1 MKWKISIDGMSCEH
15 CVNHVQE
22 ALLKI
27 GARDIDVSLLNETA
41 YADFNEEVSDAK
53 IKKAVEDAGYDVKSI
68 GRA

>member
-1 MKWKISIDGMSCEH
+1 MKWKIAINGMSCEH

-22 ALLKI
+22 ALLQI
-27 GARDIDVSLLNETA
+27 GAQDVDISLLNETA
-41 YADFNEEVSDAK
+41 YADFNEEVNDAV